1 MRDITTVAVLV
12 SVFLFILS
20 PVVQAKE
27 SIEWLEGP
35 EGLATA
41 KERAAEE
48 NKLLLLDFFHPD

>member
-1 MRDITTVAVLV
+1 MRHITAVAVLV
-12 SVFLFILS
+12 SVFLFILA

-27 SIEWLEGP
+27 SIEWLKGS

>member
-1 MRDITTVAVLV
+1 MRHITAVAVLV
-12 SVFLFILS
+12 SVFLFILA

-27 SIEWLEGP
+27 SIAWLKGS

>member
-1 MRDITTVAVLV
+1 MRHITAVAVLA
-12 SVFLFILS
+12 SVFLFILA
-20 PVVQAKE
+20 PVVQAEE

-41 KERAAEE
+41 RERAADE

>member
-1 MRDITTVAVLV
+1 MRHITAVAVLV
-12 SVFLFILS
+12 SVFLFILA

-27 SIEWLEGP
+27 SIEWLTGP

-41 KERAAEE
+41 QKKAGDE